1 MPVDTHLLSVGG
13 VDTAGATQLPAT
25 PGDAVKVKAPVAQWL
40 GQRALSLGAA
50 NAFDF
55 AIQFLLPVVLARCL
69 DATAFGEYRL
79 VWLVAGTVLAIATL
93 SMPQSLY
100 FYLPRSDVVAKRLH
114 INQTL
119 LFLVLAGLVS
129 AWAVSAWNPW
139 VPEKLQ
145 GLARHEAIVP
155 TFILLWIVASL
166 LDVLPT
172 AEERVTWQ
180 AKVTVGLALLRAVSL
195 SLAAILTHEL
205 GPVLMVLIA
214 FVMFKL
220 VVLVGYIARFHGLHG
235 PVLRWRAFTG
245 QLVYA
250 APLGAAAAL
259 YGLRTQADQWVVAA
273 LFPLGMFAAFSI
285 AAVLGPILNL
295 FRQSV
300 NLAFL
305 PIMSRRE
312 SAGDIAG
319 LLELNSRA
327 NIMVAAIV
335 FPLFAFIFAF
345 ADEIVTM
352 VYTAA
357 YLDAAPVM
365 RVYIVGIYALV
376 VELSALTM
384 LLRQA
389 VFVVG
394 INAVAL
400 VLGVVFNW
408 YGALH
413 FGLVGAAVGS
423 TVVIHLDRVVTLWRL
438 SSTTGVPIHRLQD
451 WRSLTLLS
459 VVAIASGVF
468 SWGVVVH
475 YFSAH
480 GPLLRVL
487 IGGLSLAVMY
497 AVLGLLTG
505 MGKVWLAS
513 VRTHS
518 A

>member
-1 MPVDTHLLSVGG
+1 MP
-13 VDTAGATQLPAT
+13 GATRIPTT
-25 PGDAVKVKAPVAQWL
+25 PDDGVRIQAPVTQWL

-55 AIQFLLPVVLARCL
+55 AVQFLLPVVLARCL
-69 DATAFGEYRL
+69 DAAAFGEYRL
-79 VWLVAGTVLAIATL
+79 VWLVAGTVLALATL

-100 FYLPRSDVVAKRLH
+100 FYLPRSDGVTKRLH

-119 LFLVLAGLVS
+119 LFLVVAGLIS

-139 VPEKLQ
+139 LPAKLQ

-180 AKVTVGLALLRAVSL
+180 AKVTVSLAVLRAVSL
-195 SLAAILTHEL
+195 SAAAILTHEL
-205 GPVLMVLIA
+205 VPVLVVLIA
-214 FVMFKL
+214 FVLFKIVL
-220 VVLVGYIARFHGLHG
+220 LVGYIARFHGLRG
-235 PVLRWRAFTG
+235 PALKWRVFTG
-245 QLVYA
+245 QLFYA

-300 NLAFL
+300 NFAFL

-312 SAGDIAG
+312 STGDIAG

-335 FPLFAFIFAF
+335 FPVFAFIFAF
-345 ADEIVTM
+345 ANEIVTL

-365 RVYIVGIYALV
+365 RVYSVGIYALV
-376 VELSALTM
+376 VELSVLTM

-394 INAVAL
+394 INVVAL
-400 VLGVVFNW
+400 ALGVALNW
-408 YGALH
+408 YAALR
-413 FGLVGAAVGS
+413 FGLVGAALGS
-423 TVVIHLDRVVTLWRL
+423 TFVIHIDRVVTLWRI
-438 SSTTGVPIHRLQD
+438 SSITGVPIRRLQD
-451 WRSLTLLS
+451 WRSLSLLS
-459 VVAIASGVF
+459 LFAVASALFGWAVAEHF
-468 SWGVVVH
+468 
-475 YFSAH
+475 FNAH
-480 GPLLRVL
+480 GPLLRAL
-487 IGGLSLAVMY
+487 IGGGCLTAMYLAT
-497 AVLGLLTG
+497 GLLSG
-505 MGKVWLAS
+505 MGRVWLAS

>member
-1 MPVDTHLLSVGG
+1 MDTNLASIGR
-13 VDTAGATQLPAT
+13 AEEPGATQVPST
-25 PGDAVKVKAPVAQWL
+25 PGDGAKVKAPVTQWL

-69 DATAFGEYRL
+69 DAAAFGEYRL

-100 FYLPRSDVVAKRLH
+100 FYLPRSDVVTKRLH

-119 LFLVLAGLVS
+119 LFLVVAGLVS

-139 VPEKLQ
+139 LPAKLQ

-155 TFILLWIVASL
+155 MFILLWIVASL

-180 AKVTVGLALLRAVSL
+180 AKVTVSLALLRAVSL
-195 SLAAILTHEL
+195 SAAAILTHEL
-205 GPVLMVLIA
+205 VPVLMVLIA
-214 FVMFKL
+214 FVLFKL
-220 VVLVGYIARFHGLHG
+220 VLLVGYIARFHGLHG
-235 PVLRWRAFTG
+235 PALKWRAFTG
-245 QLVYA
+245 QLFYA

-300 NLAFL
+300 NFAFL

-312 SAGDIAG
+312 STGDITG

-335 FPLFAFIFAF
+335 FPVFAFIFAF
-345 ADEIVTM
+345 ADEIVTL

-365 RVYIVGIYALV
+365 RVYSVGIYALV

-394 INAVAL
+394 VNAVAL
-400 VLGVVFNW
+400 VLGVALNW
-408 YGALH
+408 YAALH
-413 FGLVGAAVGS
+413 FGLVGAALGS
-423 TVVIHLDRVVTLWRL
+423 TFVIHIDRVVTLWRI
-438 SSTTGVPIHRLQD
+438 SAITGVPIHRLQD
-451 WRSLTLLS
+451 WRSLSLLS
-459 VVAIASGVF
+459 LFAVASGAF
-468 SWGVVVH
+468 GWSVVEH
-475 YFSAH
+475 YFYAH

-487 IGGLSLAVMY
+487 IGGVSIAAMYLAI
-497 AVLGLLTG
+497 GLRSG
-505 MGKVWLAS
+505 MGRVWLAS